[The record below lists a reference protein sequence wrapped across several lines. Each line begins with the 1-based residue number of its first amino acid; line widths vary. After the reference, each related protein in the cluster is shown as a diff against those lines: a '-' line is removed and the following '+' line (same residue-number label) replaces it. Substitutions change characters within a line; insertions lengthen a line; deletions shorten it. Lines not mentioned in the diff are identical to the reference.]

1 MRKKICLAVIVACL
15 GFIWINSF
23 FPADIS
29 GEMSGFVTR
38 ILKGPFR
45 DGAEIAEGLVRKF
58 AHGIEY
64 AALGTAMAAYAY
76 EALARRL
83 SLIGLLGLLTAVI
96 DETIQIFS
104 PGRTS
109 QIKDVWIDFG
119 GFAAGVLLVFLIR
132 LLRGGPGGRKRK
144 EKEP

>member
-1 MRKKICLAVIVACL
+1 MDQ
-15 GFIWINSF
+15 FF

-45 DGAEIAEGLVRKF
+45 DGAGIAEGLVRKF

-64 AALGTAMAAYAY
+64 AALGTAMAVYAY

-96 DETIQIFS
+96 DETIQIFRRGAPRRS
-104 PGRTS
+104 RMSG
-109 QIKDVWIDFG
+109 
-119 GFAAGVLLVFLIR
+119 LISEGSR
-132 LLRGGPGGRKRK
+132 RASCWFF
-144 EKEP
+144 